1 MAQEPKGHVDN
12 YRVYTDLFIS
22 NNTHVEIKE
31 RNRWAREHMP
41 PKKYQMDETV
51 ETEIE
56 IDFFNATIF
65 MSRKK
70 AKELC
75 EKLNVIF
82 KNE

>member
-1 MAQEPKGHVDN
+1 
-12 YRVYTDLFIS
+12 
-22 NNTHVEIKE
+22 
-31 RNRWAREHMP
+31 MP